1 MSLFGSALIL
11 AGGASRRMGF
21 DKQDI
26 SIKGK
31 LLREKTISTL
41 SDIFD
46 DVIISTRKPEIYT
59 GLDVRTVSDILDIK
73 GPMAGIHAAL
83 KKCSSDYLFVI
94 ACDMPV
100 ISPEYINYMKNC
112 LVERQNISPK
122 GIITSIGNDMVEPF
136 HGFYHKSLVETIE
149 AYSLDKFPK
158 FKWLAEKENFILVPK
173 ETSDFFNKADNLFLN
188 LNTKE
193 ELLSYEGFEEA

>member
-1 MSLFGSALIL
+1 MSFFGSALIL

-31 LLREKTISTL
+31 LLREKTISVL
-41 SDIFD
+41 SENFD
-46 DVIISTRKPEIYT
+46 DVLISTRKPEIYT
-59 GLDVRTVSDILDIK
+59 GLNVRTVSDILNIK

-83 KKCSSDYLFVI
+83 KVCNSDYLFVI

-100 ISPEYINYMKNC
+100 ISKEYIEYMKNC
-112 LVERQNISPK
+112 LIESQDKSPK
-122 GIITSIGNDMVEPF
+122 GIITSIGNEMVEPF
-136 HGFYHKSLVETIE
+136 HGFYHKSLIKSIE
-149 AYSLDKFPK
+149 AYSIDKFPK

-173 ETSDFFNKADNLFLN
+173 ETSDFFNKANNLFLN

-193 ELLSYEGFEEA
+193 ELLNYEGFEEA